1 MTDTTQGPALSI
13 QTTQLIAQVVSI
25 AGMLASGFGWLT
37 PTQVAGLTTN
47 ILAAVGPIAT
57 IGGLIW
63 SLVASR
69 KSAVVSAVAAMPE
82 VRAVVTQ
89 PTMAGIELARSDT
102 TPSNVVVS
110 GSAAAASTVG
120 ATASPI

>member
-13 QTTQLIAQVVSI
+13 QTTQLIAQIVSI

-37 PTQVAGLTTN
+37 PTQVASLTTN
-47 ILAAVGPIAT
+47 ILAAVGPLVT
-57 IGGLIW
+57 IGGLVW
-63 SLVASR
+63 SFIASR

-82 VRAVVTQ
+82 VKAVVTQ

-102 TPSNVVVS
+102 TPFNVVVS
-110 GSAAAASTVG
+110 GSPGAASTAG
-120 ATASPI
+120 STAHL